1 MQLSPSWRRSRR
13 LAQGGCGSVCVPLE
27 VLDPERTHV
36 LPGAFRVTFMTEY
49 GEFDR
54 FVEGDEPIANPG
66 GNKATIHE
74 TAFFVD
80 YGASS
85 RATVS
90 LLLPYIRKIQ
100 QTNRFGERIAKGLGD
115 VTIFGRYEVLY
126 SNLGRGPSVSVG
138 LGLKLPTGSIS
149 AQAGNVGLGRQI
161 RRQRDH
167 RRRSFGRGF
176 IDAGGPERIVDLG
189 HHVTHRVSFPF
200 LLNSAYRGCA
210 SSHSR
215 ARRCASASCSRVI

>member
-1 MQLSPSWRRSRR
+1 MRIVSICLSVVIVAAVAVVGPFE
-13 LAQGGCGSVCVPLE
+13 AAGQGGCGSVCAPLE
-27 VLDPERTHV
+27 VLDPERTQV

-100 QTNRFGERIAKGLGD
+100 QTNRFGERVAKGLGD

-138 LGLKLPTGSIS
+138 LGLKLPTGSIDEPGTDDPTLPLPFKTAREPTISCRRFPTTRPSLGSLSS
-149 AQAGNVGLGRQI
+149 AARFFV
-161 RRQRDH
+161 
-167 RRRSFGRGF
+167 
-176 IDAGGPERIVDLG
+176 
-189 HHVTHRVSFPF
+189 
-200 LLNSAYRGCA
+200 YR
-210 SSHSR
+210 
-215 ARRCASASCSRVI
+215 